1 MNSKSFVVPNSRSFA
16 VLDKDLAG
24 QGSQRARGQRVLDET
39 LGLRRAGRIHLHA
52 FDAQFQSALDVAEFH
67 DFDACCQRSG
77 AAGGTGTPGA
87 TDPVNEVLR
96 DLGHVIV
103 NDMSDVVA
111 MQAAGGDICGH
122 QYLEAAFLKSV
133 ESAVAL

>member
-1 MNSKSFVVPNSRSFA
+1 MLFPFVVNAKSFVVPNSRSYA

-39 LGLRRAGRIHLHA
+39 LGLRRARRIHLHA

-77 AAGGTGTPGA
+77 AAAELARPSA
-87 TDPVNEVLR
+87 TDPVDEILGDLR
-96 DLGHVIV
+96 HVIV

-111 MQAAGGDICGH
+111 MQAARGDIVATNTWR
-122 QYLEAAFLKSV
+122 AAS
-133 ESAVAL
+133 